1 MKTPP
6 IDVELYRRLRDELER
21 SGAPMRFNP
30 EAM

>member
-1 MKTPP
+1 VKTLPV
-6 IDVELYRRLRDELER
+6 DVALYRRLRDELEL